1 MPIDR
6 LVTVRVSETGMRD
19 QNGEY
24 QPGSFVDHRV
34 WATRLDQTLEDITD
48 TGGTRARGARDW
60 RIRWRSDIA
69 NVTNLA
75 LVEVHD
81 GAHVW
86 NVENLIE
93 DTGRNGL
100 TRRRW
105 LNIQGVFST

>member
-6 LVTVRVSETGMRD
+6 QIIVRVSETGMRD

-24 QPGSFVDHRV
+24 VPGDFADHRV
-34 WATRLDQTLEDITD
+34 WATRLDQTLEDIVD
-48 TGGTRARGARDW
+48 TGGTRTTGARDW

-69 NVTNLA
+69 SISDLT
-75 LVEVHD
+75 LVEVRD
-81 GAHVW
+81 DAHVY

-93 DTGRNGL
+93 DTGRNGQ

-105 LNIQGVFST
+105 LRIQGVFST